1 MNDQIEYPVE
11 NTSSY
16 IATSS
21 LAERDAK
28 VVWHPFTQHQT
39 APFSIPIIRG
49 EGAYLYDDSGK
60 RYIDAISSWWVN
72 LHGHSHPYIAQKV
85 AEQFAK
91 LEQVIFAG
99 FTHEPAVR
107 LAERLLEILPKNQ
120 AKIFYSD
127 NGSTAVEVALKMA
140 IQFFHNQGFTKKRKV
155 IALENG
161 YHGDTFGTMAVGAK
175 SAFNAPFEGFLY
187 ETIYLPVPTKGQEEH
202 SLETMKNLMQ
212 NADEIAC
219 FIFEPL
225 IQGAGG
231 MVMYEPEMLEQL
243 ISLAKENGVLT
254 IADEIM
260 TGFGRTGK
268 LFATDYIETKPDIL
282 CLSKGLT
289 GGAMAL
295 GVTSCTQEIYDA
307 FLSKDR
313 KKTLFHS
320 HSFTANPLACTA
332 GLASLDLLLT
342 DETNNKILKINQLH
356 EKFKIRMVDGENGRM
371 RYAPTD
377 NHVYNS
383 RGVSHTPTSSND
395 LNHNVRIKGTILAI
409 EIQTAEGTS
418 YFNNIRDVAYQF
430 FIEKGVLIRP
440 LGNVIYLLPPYCIS
454 EEDLAYIYDCIEEFL
469 SKFSQKSSFI
479 ETSIQNKM
487 LVD

>member
-1 MNDQIEYPVE
+1 MNEKIEYPVE
-11 NTSSY
+11 NTLSY

-21 LAERDAK
+21 LAERDAA

-39 APFSIPIIRG
+39 APFSIPIVRG
-49 EGAYLYDDSGK
+49 EGAYLYDDLGK

-107 LAERLLEILPKNQ
+107 LAERLLGILPKNQ

-140 IQFFHNQGFTKKRKV
+140 IQYFHNQGFTKKTKV

-175 SAFNAPFEGFLY
+175 SAFNAPFEGLLY
-187 ETIYLPVPTKGQEEH
+187 ETIYLPVPTKGQERH
-202 SLETMKNLMQ
+202 SLETMKNLME

-219 FIFEPL
+219 FVFEPL

-243 ISLAKENGVLT
+243 IVLAKENGVLT

-307 FLSKDR
+307 FLSNDR
-313 KKTLFHS
+313 RKTLFHS
-320 HSFTANPLACTA
+320 HSFTANPLACVA

-342 DETNNKILKINQLH
+342 DETNDKILKINQLH
-356 EKFKIRMVDGENGRM
+356 HEFKIRIVERDSN
-371 RYAPTD
+371 
-377 NHVYNS
+377 YNK
-383 RGVSHTPTSSND
+383 VI
-395 LNHNVRIKGTILAI
+395 RIKGTILAI

-418 YFNNIRDVAYQF
+418 YFNNIRDIAYQF
-430 FIEKGVLIRP
+430 FIEKGILIRP

-454 EEDLAYIYDCIEEFL
+454 AEDLAYIYDCIEEFL
-469 SKFSQKSSFI
+469 LKKS
-479 ETSIQNKM
+479 
-487 LVD
+487 

>member
-1 MNDQIEYPVE
+1 MNDQTEYPIE
-11 NTSSY
+11 NTKSY

-39 APFSIPIIRG
+39 APFSIPILRG
-49 EGAYLYDDSGK
+49 EGAYLYDDTGI

-140 IQFFHNQGFTKKRKV
+140 IQFFHNQGFAKKTKV

-187 ETIYLPVPTKGQEEH
+187 ETIYLPVPTKGHEEH

-212 NADEIAC
+212 NAGEIAC

-231 MVMYEPEMLEQL
+231 MVMYESETLEKL
-243 ISLAKENGVLT
+243 LKLAKENGVIT

-268 LFATDYIETKPDIL
+268 LFASDFIETKPDIL

-289 GGAMAL
+289 GGTMAL
-295 GVTSCTQEIYDA
+295 GVTSCTQKIYEA
-307 FLSKDR
+307 FLSEDR

-342 DETNNKILKINQLH
+342 DDTRNKVLKISELH
-356 EKFKIRMVDGENGRM
+356 QKFKAKN
-371 RYAPTD
+371 T
-377 NHVYNS
+377 HNS
-383 RGVSHTPTSSND
+383 NI
-395 LNHNVRIKGTILAI
+395 RIKGTILAI

-430 FIEKGVLIRP
+430 FIEKGILIRP

-454 EEDLAYIYDCIEEFL
+454 EEDLTYIYGCIEEFL
-469 SKFSQKSSFI
+469 EQF
-479 ETSIQNKM
+479 
-487 LVD
+487 

>member
-1 MNDQIEYPVE
+1 MNDQTEYPVE
-11 NTSSY
+11 NTQTY
-16 IATSS
+16 LTKSS
-21 LAERDAK
+21 LSERDAA
-28 VVWHPFTQHQT
+28 VVWHPFTQHYT
-39 APFSIPIIRG
+39 APFSIPIVRG
-49 EGAYLYDDSGK
+49 EGTYLYDDTGK

-85 AEQFAK
+85 AEQFLK

-120 AKIFYSD
+120 GKIFYSD

-140 IQFFHNQGFTKKRKV
+140 LQYFHNQGFTKKRKV

-187 ETIYLPVPTKGQEEH
+187 ETLYLPTPIKGQETKA
-202 SLETMKNLMQ
+202 LEAMKTLME
-212 NADEIAC
+212 NADETAC

-231 MVMYEPEMLEQL
+231 MVMYSPEILEEL
-243 ISLAKENGVLT
+243 IKLAKENNVLT

-268 LFATDYIETKPDIL
+268 MFATNYIENNPDIL

-295 GVTSCTQEIYDA
+295 GVTSCTQEIYEA
-307 FLSKDR
+307 FLSEDR

-342 DETNNKILKINQLH
+342 QECLDRVLNINRLHSEFRRKINVTQPSACISETKKQTETFSTFLH
-356 EKFKIRMVDGENGRM
+356 PKI
-371 RYAPTD
+371 TD
-377 NHVYNS
+377 I
-383 RGVSHTPTSSND
+383 
-395 LNHNVRIKGTILAI
+395 RIQGTILAI
-409 EIQTAEGTS
+409 ELYTPEGTS
-418 YFNNIRDVAYQF
+418 YFSNIRDVAYQF
-430 FIEKGVLIRP
+430 FIEKGILIRP

-454 EEDLAYIYDCIEEFL
+454 EEDLTYIYGCIEEFL
-469 SKFSQKSSFI
+469 
-479 ETSIQNKM
+479 EEV
-487 LVD
+487 LC

>member
-1 MNDQIEYPVE
+1 MNDQIE

-307 FLSKDR
+307 FLSEDR

-342 DETNNKILKINQLH
+342 DETDSKILKINQLH
-356 EKFKIRMVDGENGRM
+356 EKFKLGIVSGDTDNGGVVGGDTDHGAKTDYSPLNGRGVGV
-371 RYAPTD
+371 TD
-377 NHVYNS
+377 AS
-383 RGVSHTPTSSND
+383 GE
-395 LNHNVRIKGTILAI
+395 VRIKGTILAI
-409 EIQTAEGTS
+409 EIPTAEGTS
-418 YFNNIRDVAYQF
+418 YFNNIRDVAYKF
-430 FIEKGVLIRP
+430 FIEKGILIRP

-454 EEDLAYIYDCIEEFL
+454 EEDLTYIYGCIEEFL
-469 SKFSQKSSFI
+469 GNFSQKS
-479 ETSIQNKM
+479 
-487 LVD
+487 

>member
-1 MNDQIEYPVE
+1 MIQQIEYPVE
-11 NTSSY
+11 NTETY
-16 IATSS
+16 ITPSQ
-21 LAERDAK
+21 LKERDAQ
-28 VVWHPFTQHQT
+28 VVWHPFTQHYT
-39 APFSIPIIRG
+39 APFSIPIVRA
-49 EGAYLYDDSGK
+49 EGAYLFDDAGK
-60 RYIDAISSWWVN
+60 QYIDAISSWWVN

-85 AEQFAK
+85 AEQFLQ

-107 LAERLLEILPKNQ
+107 LAERLLDILPQNQ

-140 IQFFHNQGFTKKRKV
+140 IQYFHNQGLTKKVKV

-175 SAFNAPFEGFLY
+175 SGFNAPFEAFLY
-187 ETIYLPVPTKGQEEH
+187 ETIYLPVPIKGQEQQT
-202 SLETMKNLMQ
+202 LTAMQTLVQ

-231 MVMYEPEMLEQL
+231 MVMYEPDVLNEL
-243 ISLAKENGVLT
+243 IKLAKDNHIIT

-268 LFATDYIETKPDIL
+268 LFATDYIEQKPDIF

-295 GVTSCTQEIYDA
+295 GVTSCTQAIYDA
-307 FLSKDR
+307 FLSEDR
-313 KKTLFHS
+313 RKTLFHS

-342 DETNNKILKINQLH
+342 QETYDKISKINELH
-356 EKFKIRMVDGENGRM
+356 TEFKQRNAHYPHITV
-371 RYAPTD
+371 
-377 NHVYNS
+377 
-383 RGVSHTPTSSND
+383 
-395 LNHNVRIKGTILAI
+395 KGTILSI
-409 EIQTAEGTS
+409 EIQTEEGTS
-418 YFNNIRDVAYQF
+418 YFNNIRDIAYKF
-430 FIEKGVLIRP
+430 FIEKGILIRP
-440 LGNVIYLLPPYCIS
+440 LGNIIYLLPPYCIS
-454 EEDLAYIYDCIEEFL
+454 EEDLRYIYQCIEEF
-469 SKFSQKSSFI
+469 I
-479 ETSIQNKM
+479 Y
-487 LVD
+487 

>member
-1 MNDQIEYPVE
+1 MNEQIEYPVE
-11 NTSSY
+11 NTQLY
-16 IATSS
+16 IQQSS
-21 LAERDAK
+21 LSQRDEK
-28 VVWHPFTQHQT
+28 VVWHPFTQHKT
-39 APFSIPIIRG
+39 APFSIPIVRG
-49 EGAYLYDDSGK
+49 EGAYLYDDTGK
-60 RYIDAISSWWVN
+60 KYIDAIASWWVN

-85 AEQFAK
+85 AEQFSK

-120 AKIFYSD
+120 TKIFYSD

-140 IQFFHNQGFTKKRKV
+140 IQYFHNQGFTKKTKV

-175 SAFNAPFEGFLY
+175 SAFNSPFEGFLY
-187 ETIYLPVPTKGQEEH
+187 ETIYLPVPIKGQEEH
-202 SLETMKNLMQ
+202 SLKTMKDLMQ

-231 MVMYEPEMLEQL
+231 MVMYEPEMLEEL
-243 ISLAKENGVLT
+243 IKLAKQNGVLT

-295 GVTSCTQEIYDA
+295 GVTSCTQAIYDA
-307 FLSKDR
+307 FLSEDR

-342 DETNNKILKINQLH
+342 EETNSKILKINQLH
-356 EKFKIRMVDGENGRM
+356 NEFKLKIDRSDDENGQNVVCV
-371 RYAPTD
+371 D
-377 NHVYNS
+377 IDYNLLK
-383 RGVSHTPTSSND
+383 HKI
-395 LNHNVRIKGTILAI
+395 RIKGTILAI
-409 EIQTAEGTS
+409 EIQTVEGTS
-418 YFNNIRDVAYQF
+418 YFNNIRDIAYQF
-430 FIEKGVLIRP
+430 FIEKGILVRP

-454 EEDLAYIYDCIEEFL
+454 EEDLAYIYGCIEEFL
-469 SKFSQKSSFI
+469 DRF
-479 ETSIQNKM
+479 
-487 LVD
+487 

>member
-1 MNDQIEYPVE
+1 MKNQIEYPVE
-11 NTSSY
+11 NTQIY
-16 IATSS
+16 LTKSS
-21 LAERDAK
+21 LSERDAA
-28 VVWHPFTQHQT
+28 VVWHPFTQHYT
-39 APFSIPIIRG
+39 APFSIPIVRG
-49 EGAYLYDDSGK
+49 EGAYLYDDTGK

-85 AEQFAK
+85 AEQFLK

-120 AKIFYSD
+120 GKIFYSD

-140 IQFFHNQGFTKKRKV
+140 IQYFHNQGFTKKRKV

-187 ETIYLPVPTKGQEEH
+187 ETLYLPTPLKGQE
-202 SLETMKNLMQ
+202 SKTLAVMKTLME
-212 NADEIAC
+212 NADETAC

-231 MVMYEPEMLEQL
+231 MVMYESEILEEL
-243 ISLAKENGVLT
+243 ITLAKQNNVLT

-268 LFATDYIETKPDIL
+268 MFATDFIENKPDIL

-295 GVTSCTQEIYDA
+295 GVTSCTQEIYEA
-307 FLSKDR
+307 FLSEDR

-342 DETNNKILKINQLH
+342 EETDNKILNINRLHVEFKKKMFGNVVEENKNHGANHPKI
-356 EKFKIRMVDGENGRM
+356 
-371 RYAPTD
+371 TD
-377 NHVYNS
+377 
-383 RGVSHTPTSSND
+383 
-395 LNHNVRIKGTILAI
+395 LRIQGTILAI
-409 EIQTAEGTS
+409 ELYTPEGTS
-418 YFNNIRDVAYQF
+418 YFSNIRDIAYQF
-430 FIEKGVLIRP
+430 FIERGILIRP

-454 EEDLAYIYDCIEEFL
+454 EEDLTYIYECIEEFL
-469 SKFSQKSSFI
+469 ELI
-479 ETSIQNKM
+479 
-487 LVD
+487 

>member
-1 MNDQIEYPVE
+1 MDEKTEYPVE
-11 NTSSY
+11 NTQTY
-16 IATSS
+16 LTKSS
-21 LAERDAK
+21 LSERDAA

-39 APFSIPIIRG
+39 APFSIPIVRG
-49 EGAYLYDDSGK
+49 EGTYLYDDAGK
-60 RYIDAISSWWVN
+60 KYIDAISSWWVN

-85 AEQFAK
+85 AEQFLK

-140 IQFFHNQGFTKKRKV
+140 IQYFHNQGFTKKRKV

-187 ETIYLPVPTKGQEEH
+187 ETIYLPVPVKGQEEH
-202 SLETMKNLMQ
+202 SLERMKTLMQ
-212 NADEIAC
+212 NADETAC

-231 MVMYEPEMLEQL
+231 MVMYEPEILEEL
-243 ISLAKENGVLT
+243 IALAKANNVLT

-268 LFATDYIETKPDIL
+268 MFATDYIETKPDIL

-295 GVTSCTQEIYDA
+295 GVTSCTQEIYEA
-307 FLSKDR
+307 FLSEDR

-342 DETNNKILKINQLH
+342 DEMDGKILKINRLH
-356 EKFKIRMVDGENGRM
+356 SLFKEKLFGNVVGGD
-371 RYAPTD
+371 T
-377 NHVYNS
+377 NH
-383 RGVSHTPTSSND
+383 GASSI
-395 LNHNVRIKGTILAI
+395 HNIRIKGTILAI
-409 EIQTAEGTS
+409 EIQTTEGTS
-418 YFNNIRDVAYQF
+418 YFNNIRDIAYQF
-430 FIEKGVLIRP
+430 FIEKGILIRP

-454 EEDLAYIYDCIEEFL
+454 EEDLIYIYGCIEEFL
-469 SKFSQKSSFI
+469 NLRLS
-479 ETSIQNKM
+479 
-487 LVD
+487 

>member
-1 MNDQIEYPVE
+1 MKDQTEYPVE
-11 NTSSY
+11 NTQSY

-39 APFSIPIIRG
+39 APFSIPIVRG
-49 EGAYLYDDSGK
+49 EGTYLFDDSGK
-60 RYIDAISSWWVN
+60 KYIDAISSWWVN

-140 IQFFHNQGFTKKRKV
+140 IQYFHNQGFTKKRKV

-187 ETIYLPVPTKGQEEH
+187 ETIYLPVPTKGQEQH
-202 SLETMKNLMQ
+202 SLETMKSLMQ

-231 MVMYEPEMLEQL
+231 MVMYEPEILEQL
-243 ISLAKENGVLT
+243 ISLAKQNGVLT

-268 LFATDYIETKPDIL
+268 LFATDYVETKPDIL

-295 GVTSCTQEIYDA
+295 GVTSCTQEIYEA
-307 FLSKDR
+307 FLSDDR

-342 DETNNKILKINQLH
+342 DETNDKILRINQLH
-356 EKFKIRMVDGENGRM
+356 RQFKARVVVSEDTDNGRKVVSGD
-371 RYAPTD
+371 TD
-377 NHVYNS
+377 NGVRKNS
-383 RGVSHTPTSSND
+383 PLNGRGAGGEVANI
-395 LNHNVRIKGTILAI
+395 RIKGTILAI

-430 FIEKGVLIRP
+430 FIEKGILIRP

-454 EEDLAYIYDCIEEFL
+454 EEDLSYIYECIEEFL
-469 SKFSQKSSFI
+469 
-479 ETSIQNKM
+479 ET
-487 LVD
+487 V

>member
-1 MNDQIEYPVE
+1 VNFHDKIGFKTYAFMVKNMNEQIEYPVE
-11 NTSSY
+11 NTQSY
-16 IATSS
+16 IQPSS
-21 LAERDAK
+21 LTERDAK

-39 APFSIPIIRG
+39 APFSIPIVRG
-49 EGAYLYDDSGK
+49 EGAYLYDDAGK
-60 RYIDAISSWWVN
+60 KYIDAISSWWVN

-85 AEQFAK
+85 AEQFLQ

-127 NGSTAVEVALKMA
+127 NGSTSVEVALKMA
-140 IQFFHNQGFTKKRKV
+140 IQYFHNQGFTKKRKV

-175 SAFNAPFEGFLY
+175 SGFNAPFEPFLY
-187 ETIYLPVPTKGQEEH
+187 ETIYLPVPVKGQEAK
-202 SLETMKNLMQ
+202 SLETMKSLMK
-212 NADEIAC
+212 NADEFAC

-231 MVMYEPEMLEQL
+231 MVMYEPEMLEEL
-243 ISLAKENGVLT
+243 IKLAKENNVLT

-268 LFATDYIETKPDIL
+268 LFATDYIEVKPDIL

-295 GVTSCTQEIYDA
+295 GITSCTQEIYEA
-307 FLSKDR
+307 FLSEDR
-313 KKTLFHS
+313 RKTLFHS

-332 GLASLDLLLT
+332 GLASLDLLLS
-342 DETNNKILKINQLH
+342 DETYNKILKINKLH
-356 EKFKIRMVDGENGRM
+356 QAFKSK
-371 RYAPTD
+371 
-377 NHVYNS
+377 NS
-383 RGVSHTPTSSND
+383 QYQNIS
-395 LNHNVRIKGTILAI
+395 IKGTILSI
-409 EIQTAEGTS
+409 EIQTVEGTS
-418 YFNNIRDVAYQF
+418 YFNNIRDIAYKF
-430 FIEKGVLIRP
+430 FIEKGILIRP
-440 LGNVIYLLPPYCIS
+440 LGNIIYLLPPYCIS
-454 EEDLAYIYDCIEEFL
+454 EEDLKYIYGCIEEFL
-469 SKFSQKSSFI
+469 
-479 ETSIQNKM
+479 E
-487 LVD
+487 L

>member
-1 MNDQIEYPVE
+1 MDEKIEFPVE
-11 NTSSY
+11 NTQLY
-16 IATSS
+16 ITTSS

-39 APFSIPIIRG
+39 APFSIPIVRG
-49 EGAYLYDDSGK
+49 EGAYLYDDVGK

-85 AEQFAK
+85 AEQFLK

-120 AKIFYSD
+120 DKIFYSD

-140 IQFFHNQGFTKKRKV
+140 IQYFHNQGFTKKRKV

-187 ETIYLPVPTKGQEEH
+187 ETIYLPVPIRGQEKH
-202 SLETMKNLMQ
+202 SLETMKTLMQ
-212 NADEIAC
+212 NADETAC

-231 MVMYEPEMLEQL
+231 MVMYEPEILEEL
-243 ISLAKENGVLT
+243 ITLAKQNNVLT

-260 TGFGRTGK
+260 TGFSRTGK
-268 LFATDYIETKPDIL
+268 MFATDYIEIKPDIF

-295 GVTSCTQEIYDA
+295 GVTSCTQEIYEA
-307 FLSKDR
+307 FLSEDR

-342 DETNNKILKINQLH
+342 DETSNKILKINRLH
-356 EKFKIRMVDGENGRM
+356 KQFRGKLFGNVINEVNVPQALACTSQAKLQAEAYVTFSHPKI
-371 RYAPTD
+371 TD
-377 NHVYNS
+377 I
-383 RGVSHTPTSSND
+383 
-395 LNHNVRIKGTILAI
+395 RIQGTILAI
-409 EIQTAEGTS
+409 ELYTSEGTS
-418 YFNNIRDVAYQF
+418 YFSNIRDIAYQF
-430 FIEKGVLIRP
+430 FIEKGILIRP

-454 EEDLAYIYDCIEEFL
+454 EEDLSYIYECIEEFL
-469 SKFSQKSSFI
+469 NFRLS
-479 ETSIQNKM
+479 
-487 LVD
+487 

>member
-1 MNDQIEYPVE
+1 MDEKIEYPVE

-39 APFSIPIIRG
+39 APFSIPILRG

-187 ETIYLPVPTKGQEEH
+187 ETIYLPVPTKGQEGH

-231 MVMYEPEMLEQL
+231 MVMYEPEMLEQIL
-243 ISLAKENGVLT
+243 QLAKENGILT

-295 GVTSCTQEIYDA
+295 GVTSCTQEIYEA
-307 FLSKDR
+307 FLSEDR

-342 DETNNKILKINQLH
+342 DETNDKILKINQLH
-356 EKFKIRMVDGENGRM
+356 NKFKTRLVGGDHWDAQSDHGI
-371 RYAPTD
+371 
-377 NHVYNS
+377 
-383 RGVSHTPTSSND
+383 
-395 LNHNVRIKGTILAI
+395 RIKGTILAI

-430 FIEKGVLIRP
+430 FIEKGILIRP

-454 EEDLAYIYDCIEEFL
+454 EEDLEYIYGCIEEFL
-469 SKFSQKSSFI
+469 DKFSQKSAFP
-479 ETSIQNKM
+479 ETSIPNNM
-487 LVD
+487 LLN

>member
-1 MNDQIEYPVE
+1 MKDQTEYPVE
-11 NTSSY
+11 NTQLY

-21 LAERDAK
+21 LSERDAK

-49 EGAYLYDDSGK
+49 EGAYLFDDSGK
-60 RYIDAISSWWVN
+60 KYIDAISSWWVN

-85 AEQFAK
+85 AEQFTK

-140 IQFFHNQGFTKKRKV
+140 IQYFHNQGFTKKRKV

-187 ETIYLPVPTKGQEEH
+187 ETIYLPVPTKGHEEH
-202 SLETMKNLMQ
+202 SLETMKKLMEK
-212 NADEIAC
+212 ADEIAC

-231 MVMYEPEMLEQL
+231 MVMYEPEILEQIL
-243 ISLAKENGVLT
+243 QLAKENNVLT

-268 LFATDYIETKPDIL
+268 MFATDYIETKPDIL

-307 FLSKDR
+307 FLSEDR
-313 KKTLFHS
+313 RKTLFHS

-356 EKFKIRMVDGENGRM
+356 NKFREKLFGSAVGGD
-371 RYAPTD
+371 T
-377 NHVYNS
+377 NH
-383 RGVSHTPTSSND
+383 GI
-395 LNHNVRIKGTILAI
+395 RIKGTILAI

-418 YFNNIRDVAYQF
+418 YFNNIRDIAYQF
-430 FIEKGVLIRP
+430 FIEKGILIRP

-454 EEDLAYIYDCIEEFL
+454 EKDLKYIYGCIEEFL
-469 SKFSQKSSFI
+469 RVTEKNNISRNSSF
-479 ETSIQNKM
+479 EQY
-487 LVD
+487 VDK

>member
-1 MNDQIEYPVE
+1 MKDQTEYPVE
-11 NTSSY
+11 NTQSY
-16 IATSS
+16 IATSP

-39 APFSIPIIRG
+39 APFSIPIVRG

-60 RYIDAISSWWVN
+60 KYIDAISSWWVN

-85 AEQFAK
+85 AEQFTK

-140 IQFFHNQGFTKKRKV
+140 IQYFHNQGFTKKRKV

-187 ETIYLPVPTKGQEEH
+187 ETIYLPVPTKGQEEL
-202 SLETMKNLMQ
+202 SLQTMKNLMQ
-212 NADEIAC
+212 NAGEIAC

-243 ISLAKENGVLT
+243 IRLAKENNVLT

-268 LFATDYIETKPDIL
+268 LFATDYIQTKPDIL

-295 GVTSCTQEIYDA
+295 GVTSCTQEIYEA
-307 FLSKDR
+307 FLSEDR

-342 DETNNKILKINQLH
+342 DETNDKILKINKLH
-356 EKFKIRMVDGENGRM
+356 NNFKTNGRM
-371 RYAPTD
+371 LYAPIVSHD
-377 NHVYNS
+377 VVS
-383 RGVSHTPTSSND
+383 RGVSHTPVSNNSSNG
-395 LNHNVRIKGTILAI
+395 LQHNIRIKGTILAI

-418 YFNNIRDVAYQF
+418 YFNNIRDIAYQF
-430 FIEKGVLIRP
+430 FIEKGILIRP

-454 EEDLAYIYDCIEEFL
+454 EEDLKYIYGCIEEFL
-469 SKFSQKSSFI
+469 SRR
-479 ETSIQNKM
+479 
-487 LVD
+487 V

>member
-1 MNDQIEYPVE
+1 MNEKIEFPVE
-11 NTSSY
+11 NTQSY
-16 IATSS
+16 IVTSS
-21 LAERDAK
+21 LADRDAA
-28 VVWHPFTQHQT
+28 VVWHPFTQHYT
-39 APFSIPIIRG
+39 APFSIPIVRG
-49 EGAYLYDDSGK
+49 EGAYLYDDTGK

-85 AEQFAK
+85 AEQFLK

-140 IQFFHNQGFTKKRKV
+140 IQYFHNQGFTKKRKV

-187 ETIYLPVPTKGQEEH
+187 ETIYLPAPTKGQYQNV
-202 SLETMKNLMQ
+202 LNCMKALMR

-219 FIFEPL
+219 FIFEPI

-231 MVMYEPEMLEQL
+231 MLMYEPDLLEEL
-243 ISLAKENGVLT
+243 ITLAKENHVLT

-268 LFATDYIETKPDIL
+268 MFATDYVETKPDIF

-295 GVTSCTQEIYDA
+295 GVTSCTQEIYEA
-307 FLSKDR
+307 FLSEDR

-342 DETNNKILKINQLH
+342 DETNDKILKINRLH
-356 EKFKIRMVDGENGRM
+356 NKFKEKMVSGD
-371 RYAPTD
+371 TD
-377 NHVYNS
+377 HGAKKIFGNVVGIH
-383 RGVSHTPTSSND
+383 G
-395 LNHNVRIKGTILAI
+395 VRIKGTILAI
-409 EIQTAEGTS
+409 EIQTEEGTS

-430 FIEKGVLIRP
+430 FIEKGILIRP

-454 EEDLAYIYDCIEEFL
+454 EEDLAYIYGCIEEFL
-469 SKFSQKSSFI
+469 EKYR
-479 ETSIQNKM
+479 
-487 LVD
+487 

>member
-1 MNDQIEYPVE
+1 MDEKIEFPVE
-11 NTSSY
+11 NTQSY
-16 IATSS
+16 ITTSS

-28 VVWHPFTQHQT
+28 VVWHPFTQHYT
-39 APFSIPIIRG
+39 APFSIPIVRG
-49 EGAYLYDDSGK
+49 KGAYLYDDTGK
-60 RYIDAISSWWVN
+60 QYIDAISSWWVN

-85 AEQFAK
+85 AEQFLK

-140 IQFFHNQGFTKKRKV
+140 IQYFHNQGFTKKRKV

-187 ETIYLPVPTKGQEEH
+187 ETIYLPVPINGQEEH

-212 NADEIAC
+212 NADETAC

-231 MVMYEPEMLEQL
+231 MVMYEPEILEEL
-243 ISLAKENGVLT
+243 ITLAKENNVLT

-268 LFATDYIETKPDIL
+268 MFATDYIETKPDIL

-295 GVTSCTQEIYDA
+295 GVTSCTQEIYEA
-307 FLSKDR
+307 FLSEDR

-332 GLASLDLLLT
+332 GLASLDLLLAE
-342 DETNNKILKINQLH
+342 ETNDKILKINQLH
-356 EKFKIRMVDGENGRM
+356 SEFKERLFGNVVGLGDPVN
-371 RYAPTD
+371 T
-377 NHVYNS
+377 NHGASS
-383 RGVSHTPTSSND
+383 R
-395 LNHNVRIKGTILAI
+395 HNIRIKGTILAI
-409 EIQTAEGTS
+409 EIHTAEGTS
-418 YFNNIRDVAYQF
+418 YFNNIRDIAYQF
-430 FIEKGVLIRP
+430 FIEKGILIRP

-454 EEDLAYIYDCIEEFL
+454 EEDLNYIYGCIEEFL
-469 SKFSQKSSFI
+469 NLRLS
-479 ETSIQNKM
+479 
-487 LVD
+487 

>member
-1 MNDQIEYPVE
+1 MNDQTEYPVE
-11 NTSSY
+11 NTQSY

-21 LAERDAK
+21 LAERDAE

-39 APFSIPIIRG
+39 APFSIPIVRG

-60 RYIDAISSWWVN
+60 KYIDAISSWWVN
-72 LHGHSHPYIAQKV
+72 LHGHSHSYIAQKV
-85 AEQFAK
+85 LEQFAK

-140 IQFFHNQGFTKKRKV
+140 IQYFHNQGFTKKRKV
-155 IALENG
+155 IAFENG

-187 ETIYLPVPTKGQEEH
+187 ETIYLPVPINGQEEH
-202 SLETMKNLMQ
+202 SLETMKNLMES
-212 NADEIAC
+212 ADEIAC

-231 MVMYEPEMLEQL
+231 MVMYEPEILEQL
-243 ISLAKENGVLT
+243 LQLAKQNGVLT

-295 GVTSCTQEIYDA
+295 GVTSCTQEIYNA
-307 FLSKDR
+307 FLSEDR
-313 KKTLFHS
+313 RKTLFHS

-342 DETNNKILKINQLH
+342 DETNDKILKINELH
-356 EKFKIRMVDGENGRM
+356 NKFRGRM

-377 NHVYNS
+377 VAAVFGN
-383 RGVSHTPTSSND
+383 GVSHTPVSLND
-395 LNHNVRIKGTILAI
+395 SKHNIRIKGTILAI

-430 FIEKGVLIRP
+430 FIEKGILIRP

-454 EEDLAYIYDCIEEFL
+454 EKDLEYMYDCIEEFL
-469 SKFSQKSSFI
+469 DIK
-479 ETSIQNKM
+479 
-487 LVD
+487 V

>member
-1 MNDQIEYPVE
+1 MEKYAEYPVE
-11 NTSSY
+11 NTQKYLSKSRL
-16 IATSS
+16 S
-21 LAERDAK
+21 ERDAK
-28 VVWHPFTQHQT
+28 VVWHPFTQHFT
-39 APFSIPIIRG
+39 APFSIPIVRG
-49 EGAYLYDDSGK
+49 EGTYLYDDAGK

-85 AEQFAK
+85 MEQFLK

-107 LAERLLEILPKNQ
+107 LAERLLEILPANPR
-120 AKIFYSD
+120 KIFYSD

-161 YHGDTFGTMAVGAK
+161 YHGDTFGTMAVGTK

-187 ETIYLPVPTKGQEEH
+187 ETIYLPTPSKGQE
-202 SLETMKNLMQ
+202 SVALEMMQTLMK
-212 NADEIAC
+212 NADETAC

-231 MVMYEPEMLEQL
+231 MVMYEPEILEKL
-243 ISLAKENGVLT
+243 IQLAKDHQVLT

-268 LFATDYIETKPDIL
+268 MFATDYLATKPDIF

-289 GGAMAL
+289 GGAVAL
-295 GVTSCTQEIYDA
+295 GVTSCTQEIYEA
-307 FLSKDR
+307 FLSEDR

-342 DETNNKILKINQLH
+342 QETSNKILIINKLH
-356 EKFKIRMVDGENGRM
+356 NNFRNKLLENGFGKIVCGD
-371 RYAPTD
+371 TD
-377 NHVYNS
+377 NEERFHPKI
-383 RGVSHTPTSSND
+383 TD
-395 LNHNVRIKGTILAI
+395 IRIKGTILAI
-409 EIQTAEGTS
+409 EIYTPEGTS
-418 YFNNIRDVAYQF
+418 YFSNIRDIAYQF
-430 FIEKGVLIRP
+430 FIEKGILIRP

-454 EEDLAYIYDCIEEFL
+454 EDNLKYIYDCIEAFL
-469 SKFSQKSSFI
+469 DEKIS
-479 ETSIQNKM
+479 
-487 LVD
+487 

>member
-1 MNDQIEYPVE
+1 MKDQTEYPVE
-11 NTSSY
+11 NTQTY
-16 IATSS
+16 LTKSS
-21 LAERDAK
+21 LSERDAA
-28 VVWHPFTQHQT
+28 VVWHPFTQHYT
-39 APFSIPIIRG
+39 APFSIPIVRG
-49 EGAYLYDDSGK
+49 EGTYLYDDNDK

-85 AEQFAK
+85 AEQFLK

-140 IQFFHNQGFTKKRKV
+140 IQYFHNQGFTKKRKV

-175 SAFNAPFEGFLY
+175 SAFNAPFESFLY
-187 ETIYLPVPTKGQEEH
+187 ETLYLPTPIKGQETKT
-202 SLETMKNLMQ
+202 LEAMKTLMQ
-212 NADEIAC
+212 NADEMAC

-231 MVMYEPEMLEQL
+231 MVMYEPEILEEL
-243 ISLAKENGVLT
+243 ITLAKQNNVLT

-268 LFATDYIETKPDIL
+268 MFATDYVETKPDIL

-295 GVTSCTQEIYDA
+295 GVTSCTQIIYEA
-307 FLSKDR
+307 FLSEDR

-342 DETNNKILKINQLH
+342 EETDYKILNINRLHNEFRDKYVPQALACNVKTQIQAEAYGTFLHPKI
-356 EKFKIRMVDGENGRM
+356 
-371 RYAPTD
+371 TD
-377 NHVYNS
+377 I
-383 RGVSHTPTSSND
+383 
-395 LNHNVRIKGTILAI
+395 RIKGTILAI
-409 EIQTAEGTS
+409 ELYTPEGTS
-418 YFNNIRDVAYQF
+418 YFSNIRDIAYRF
-430 FIEKGVLIRP
+430 FIEKGILIRP
-440 LGNVIYLLPPYCIS
+440 LGNVIYILPPYCIS
-454 EEDLAYIYDCIEEFL
+454 EEDLRYVYECIEEFL
-469 SKFSQKSSFI
+469 KEMEHLIKKIPNNF
-479 ETSIQNKM
+479 
-487 LVD
+487 

>member
-1 MNDQIEYPVE
+1 MNDKTEYPIE
-11 NTSSY
+11 NTKSY
-16 IATSS
+16 VATSS

-39 APFSIPIIRG
+39 APFSIPILRG
-49 EGAYLYDDSGK
+49 EGAYLYDDTGT

-140 IQFFHNQGFTKKRKV
+140 IQFFHNQGFAKKTKV

-175 SAFNAPFEGFLY
+175 SAFNAPFESFLY
-187 ETIYLPVPTKGQEEH
+187 ETIYLPVPTKGHEKH

-231 MVMYEPEMLEQL
+231 MEMYESEMLEQL
-243 ISLAKENGVLT
+243 LKLAKENGVIT

-268 LFATDYIETKPDIL
+268 LFASDYIETKPDIL

-289 GGAMAL
+289 GGTMAL
-295 GVTSCTQEIYDA
+295 GVTSCTQKIYEA
-307 FLSKDR
+307 FLSEDR

-342 DETNNKILKINQLH
+342 DDTKDKILKINELH
-356 EKFKIRMVDGENGRM
+356 KKFKAKN
-371 RYAPTD
+371 T
-377 NHVYNS
+377 HNS
-383 RGVSHTPTSSND
+383 NI
-395 LNHNVRIKGTILAI
+395 RIKGTILAI

-418 YFNNIRDVAYQF
+418 YFNNIRDVAYRF
-430 FIEKGVLIRP
+430 FIEKGILIRP

-454 EEDLAYIYDCIEEFL
+454 EEDLAYVYACIEEFWNNFDKKTIYRNPFNQQYVKEL
-469 SKFSQKSSFI
+469 
-479 ETSIQNKM
+479 
-487 LVD
+487 

>member
-1 MNDQIEYPVE
+1 
-11 NTSSY
+11 
-16 IATSS
+16 
-21 LAERDAK
+21 
-28 VVWHPFTQHQT
+28 
-39 APFSIPIIRG
+39 
-49 EGAYLYDDSGK
+49 
-60 RYIDAISSWWVN
+60 
-72 LHGHSHPYIAQKV
+72 
-85 AEQFAK
+85 
-91 LEQVIFAG
+91 
-99 FTHEPAVR
+99 
-107 LAERLLEILPKNQ
+107 
-120 AKIFYSD
+120 
-127 NGSTAVEVALKMA
+127 
-140 IQFFHNQGFTKKRKV
+140 
-155 IALENG
+155 
-161 YHGDTFGTMAVGAK
+161 MAVGAK

-202 SLETMKNLMQ
+202 SLETMKTLMQ

-231 MVMYEPEMLEQL
+231 MVMYEPEILEQL
-243 ISLAKENGVLT
+243 LQLAKDNGVLT

-295 GVTSCTQEIYDA
+295 GVTSCTQEIYQA
-307 FLSKDR
+307 FLSEDR

-356 EKFKIRMVDGENGRM
+356 NNFRLRVVCGDNGRGEVVSGDTDYNV
-371 RYAPTD
+371 RVVCADTD
-377 NHVYNS
+377 NGNGGDTDYNL
-383 RGVSHTPTSSND
+383 RK
-395 LNHNVRIKGTILAI
+395 HNIRIKGTILAI
-409 EIQTAEGTS
+409 EIYTGEGTS

-430 FIEKGVLIRP
+430 FIEKGILIRP
-440 LGNVIYLLPPYCIS
+440 LGNVIYLLPPYCI
-454 EEDLAYIYDCIEEFL
+454 LRKI
-469 SKFSQKSSFI
+469 
-479 ETSIQNKM
+479 
-487 LVD
+487 

>member
-1 MNDQIEYPVE
+1 MKDQTEYPVE
-11 NTSSY
+11 NTQSY
-16 IATSS
+16 LTKSS
-21 LAERDAK
+21 LSERDAA
-28 VVWHPFTQHQT
+28 VIWHPFTQHQT
-39 APFSIPIIRG
+39 APFSIPIVRG
-49 EGAYLYDDSGK
+49 EGTYLYDDSGK

-85 AEQFAK
+85 AEQFLK

-140 IQFFHNQGFTKKRKV
+140 IQYFHNQGFTKKRKV

-187 ETIYLPVPTKGQEEH
+187 ETLYLPTPIKGQE
-202 SLETMKNLMQ
+202 STALEAMKILMG
-212 NADEIAC
+212 NADEMAC

-231 MVMYEPEMLEQL
+231 MVMYEPEILEEL
-243 ISLAKENGVLT
+243 ITLAKQNNVLT

-268 LFATDYIETKPDIL
+268 MFATDYLETKPDIF

-295 GVTSCTQEIYDA
+295 GVTSCTQEIYEA
-307 FLSKDR
+307 FLSEDR

-342 DETNNKILKINQLH
+342 KETDCKILNINRLH
-356 EKFKIRMVDGENGRM
+356 NGFKNKLLGNVAGGDTNHGAKFKTKLLRNAVSGD
-371 RYAPTD
+371 TD
-377 NHVYNS
+377 H
-383 RGVSHTPTSSND
+383 GTLFHPKITD
-395 LNHNVRIKGTILAI
+395 IRIKGTILVL
-409 EIQTAEGTS
+409 ELCTPEGTS
-418 YFNNIRDVAYQF
+418 YFSNIRDIAYKF
-430 FIEKGVLIRP
+430 FIERGILIRP

-454 EEDLAYIYDCIEEFL
+454 EEDLRYIYDCVEEFL
-469 SKFSQKSSFI
+469 EVI
-479 ETSIQNKM
+479 
-487 LVD
+487 

>member
-1 MNDQIEYPVE
+1 MNDQTEYPIE
-11 NTSSY
+11 NTKSY

-39 APFSIPIIRG
+39 APFSIPILRG
-49 EGAYLYDDSGK
+49 EGAYLYDDTGI

-85 AEQFAK
+85 TEQFAK

-140 IQFFHNQGFTKKRKV
+140 IQFFHNQGFAKKTKV

-187 ETIYLPVPTKGQEEH
+187 ETIYLPVPTKGHEEH

-212 NADEIAC
+212 NAGEIAC

-231 MVMYEPEMLEQL
+231 MVMYESETLEKL
-243 ISLAKENGVLT
+243 LKLAKENGVIT

-268 LFATDYIETKPDIL
+268 LFASDFIETKPDIL

-289 GGAMAL
+289 GGTMAL
-295 GVTSCTQEIYDA
+295 GVTSCTQKIYEA
-307 FLSKDR
+307 FLSEDR

-342 DETNNKILKINQLH
+342 DDTRNKVLKISELH
-356 EKFKIRMVDGENGRM
+356 QKFKAKN
-371 RYAPTD
+371 T
-377 NHVYNS
+377 HNS
-383 RGVSHTPTSSND
+383 NI
-395 LNHNVRIKGTILAI
+395 RIKGTILAI

-430 FIEKGVLIRP
+430 FIEKGILIRP

-454 EEDLAYIYDCIEEFL
+454 EEDLTYIYGCIEEFL
-469 SKFSQKSSFI
+469 EQF
-479 ETSIQNKM
+479 
-487 LVD
+487 

>member
-1 MNDQIEYPVE
+1 MNEQIEYPVE
-11 NTSSY
+11 NTQSY
-16 IATSS
+16 IVTSS
-21 LAERDAK
+21 LAERDEK

-39 APFSIPIIRG
+39 APFSIPIVRG
-49 EGAYLYDDSGK
+49 EGTYLYDDTGK
-60 RYIDAISSWWVN
+60 RYMDAISSWWVN

-85 AEQFAK
+85 AEQFSK

-107 LAERLLEILPKNQ
+107 LAERLLEILPENQ

-140 IQFFHNQGFTKKRKV
+140 IQYFHNQGFTKKTKV

-187 ETIYLPVPTKGQEEH
+187 ETIYLPVPIKGQEEH
-202 SLETMKNLMQ
+202 SLKAMKKLMQ

-231 MVMYEPEMLEQL
+231 MVMYEPEMLEEL
-243 ISLAKENGVLT
+243 IKLAKQNGVLT

-307 FLSKDR
+307 FLSEDR
-313 KKTLFHS
+313 RKTLFHS

-342 DETNNKILKINQLH
+342 NETNSKILKINQLH
-356 EKFKIRMVDGENGRM
+356 KEFREKLFGNVVGGKHWD
-371 RYAPTD
+371 AQS
-377 NHVYNS
+377 NH
-383 RGVSHTPTSSND
+383 GI
-395 LNHNVRIKGTILAI
+395 RIKGTILAI
-409 EIQTAEGTS
+409 EIQTVEGTS
-418 YFNNIRDVAYQF
+418 YFSNIRDVAYQF
-430 FIEKGVLIRP
+430 FIEKGILIRP

-454 EEDLAYIYDCIEEFL
+454 EEDLEYIYGCIEEFL
-469 SKFSQKSSFI
+469 DRF
-479 ETSIQNKM
+479 
-487 LVD
+487 

>member
-1 MNDQIEYPVE
+1 MNNQIEYPVE
-11 NTSSY
+11 NTQTY
-16 IATSS
+16 LTKSS
-21 LAERDAK
+21 LSERDAA
-28 VVWHPFTQHQT
+28 VVWHPFTQHYT
-39 APFSIPIIRG
+39 APFSIPIVRG
-49 EGAYLYDDSGK
+49 EGAYLYDDTGK

-85 AEQFAK
+85 AEQFLK

-99 FTHEPAVR
+99 FTHEPAVL
-107 LAERLLEILPKNQ
+107 LAERLLKILPKNQ
-120 AKIFYSD
+120 GKIFYSD

-140 IQFFHNQGFTKKRKV
+140 IQYFHNQGFTKKRKV

-187 ETIYLPVPTKGQEEH
+187 ETLYLPIPIKGQE
-202 SLETMKNLMQ
+202 SKTLEVMKDLME
-212 NADEIAC
+212 NADETAC

-231 MVMYEPEMLEQL
+231 MVMYEPEILEEL
-243 ISLAKENGVLT
+243 ITLAKENNVLT

-268 LFATDYIETKPDIL
+268 MFATDYIENKPDIF

-295 GVTSCTQEIYDA
+295 GVTSCTQEIYEA
-307 FLSKDR
+307 FLSEDR

-342 DETNNKILKINQLH
+342 EETGFKTLNINRLHSEFRKQMNVPQALACNSETKIQTEDCDTFVHPKI
-356 EKFKIRMVDGENGRM
+356 
-371 RYAPTD
+371 TD
-377 NHVYNS
+377 I
-383 RGVSHTPTSSND
+383 
-395 LNHNVRIKGTILAI
+395 RIKGTILAI
-409 EIQTAEGTS
+409 ELYTPEGTS
-418 YFNNIRDVAYQF
+418 YFSNIRDTAYQF
-430 FIEKGVLIRP
+430 FIQKGILIRP

-454 EEDLAYIYDCIEEFL
+454 EEDLTYIYGCIEEFL
-469 SKFSQKSSFI
+469 EKRIS
-479 ETSIQNKM
+479 
-487 LVD
+487 